1 MQFFSV
7 ALIQQNIQF
16 LLVSCKTLVV
26 GLQRLIG
33 IGLLMCCFNLT

>member
-16 LLVSCKTLVV
+16 LLVYYKNLVV

-33 IGLLMCCFNLT
+33 IG